1 MGCILFEAIAVVPSW
16 NISIKECR
24 MFCVMFVVCLVCLYL
39 WLNLAYQI
47 SWQINFYPDLNIT
60 HIFHSSFNHISIS
73 FRMYHSQKIFNCLQN
88 PIYLF
93 IVITITCVDW
103 LVLLYLWSALGIC
116 NFSTLIY
123 FSFRYQLIFI
133 SFYQS
138 IFLYYVI
145 KITSILSIYL
155 KFYLRFNFG
164 FHLLDIF
171 YSLQTSLFIA
181 FSFKFV
187 ITVLAANWNVLK

>member
-1 MGCILFEAIAVVPSW
+1 MCDVWCFY
-16 NISIKECR
+16 ISDWI
-24 MFCVMFVVCLVCLYL
+24 
-39 WLNLAYQI
+39 WQYQI
-47 SWQINFYPDLNIT
+47 STQIWNIT

-73 FRMYHSQKIFNCLQN
+73 FRMHRSKKISNCLQN

-93 IVITITCVDW
+93 FVITITCVDW

-155 KFYLRFNFG
+155 KFYLILNFG